1 MGLSEKQYQVAAGL
15 ARNCRFFLVS
25 RPGPRPGAFAA
36 LGNAERSRQPNP
48 VSIAIGLREAAG
60 VEAGLGK
67 RALAVDETLLGLR
80 AAEDGAVLSRF
91 RLAALAFLQL
101 SRSTQIDDLSQRRRL
116 GYFLRKASIDTT
128 FVSPGG
134 SVGFSA
140 F

>member
-15 ARNCRFFLVS
+15 ARNCRFFLTD

-36 LGNAERSRQPNP
+36 LGKAERSRQPNP
-48 VSIAIGLREAAG
+48 ISIAIGLREAAG

-67 RALAVDETLLGLR
+67 RALALDETLLGLR

-128 FVSPGG
+128 FVSLGG